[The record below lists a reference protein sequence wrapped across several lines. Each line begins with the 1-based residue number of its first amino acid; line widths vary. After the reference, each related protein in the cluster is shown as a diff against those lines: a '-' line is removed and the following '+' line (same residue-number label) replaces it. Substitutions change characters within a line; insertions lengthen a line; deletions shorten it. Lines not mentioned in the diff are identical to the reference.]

1 MSSMSSTKL
10 SFQRPRVESPKSFI
24 TRCKIQSFLVYAH
37 SDNFAR
43 KGDYHRYLAEFASG
57 EKRNTAAKS
66 AHDAYKVSSLVEM
79 SYCYILTMIERYRC
93 RSV

>member
-1 MSSMSSTKL
+1 MFSMSSTKL
-10 SFQRPRVESPKSFI
+10 SFQRPRVESPKSSI
-24 TRCKIQSFLVYAH
+24 TRCKIQSFLLYAN
-37 SDNFAR
+37 SDDFAR

-66 AHDAYKVSSLVEM
+66 AHDAYKVGSLMQVSSHHV
-79 SYCYILTMIERYRC
+79 LTMVERYRC